1 MRSAAD
7 IASELDE
14 GLKQLFD
21 AGLELCL
28 EIQAE
33 AKAAERDE
41 KARLGLAFHRISR
54 GVRQTAALRMRLAHE
69 AERAGR
75 ETAAEVIKLD
85 QRRLEKRK
93 AHVKAAVE
101 GLIWTEAES
110 PEAAERLDSDFE
122 DLLEIETQDAETFE
136 AEPLDEQIQ
145 RLAWVIGLKVPPPQ
159 EEVSAK
165 PTQRASP
172 QTSQPPVLSG
182 SPLSPGVYPRAA
194 LWPDPGGTAPPTG
207 EQLGRGPD
215 HPFRASG

>member
-28 EIQAE
+28 DIQAE

-41 KARLGLAFHRISR
+41 KARLGIAFHRVSR
-54 GVRQTAALRMRLAHE
+54 GVRQTAALRMRLARE

-110 PEAAERLDSDFE
+110 PEAAERLDGDFE

-136 AEPLDEQIQ
+136 AEPLDEQIR
-145 RLAWVIGLKVPPPQ
+145 RLAWVIGLSRPVHGAGGPSA
-159 EEVSAK
+159 EEPMVGGAGSAGA
-165 PTQRASP
+165 P
-172 QTSQPPVLSG
+172 
-182 SPLSPGVYPRAA
+182 AA
-194 LWPDPGGTAPPTG
+194 PSTTPSS
-207 EQLGRGPD
+207 GRGP
-215 HPFRASG
+215 PPPRSGEEGQDDPILADDYWRSSA

>member
-14 GLKQLFD
+14 GLKLLFD
-21 AGLELCL
+21 AGLEFCL

-54 GVRQTAALRMRLAHE
+54 GVRQTAALRMRLVRE

-110 PEAAERLDSDFE
+110 PEAAERLDGDFE

-136 AEPLDEQIQ
+136 AEPLDAQIA
-145 RLAWVIGLKVPPPQ
+145 RLAWVIGLGPKTPPTSVIPRAGGTPDPGDPSRASEPPPQ
-159 EEVSAK
+159 
-165 PTQRASP
+165 PGPPASP
-172 QTSQPPVLSG
+172 CE
-182 SPLSPGVYPRAA
+182 RAE
-194 LWPDPGGTAPPTG
+194 DD
-207 EQLGRGPD
+207 GRGGDPIELD
-215 HPFRASG
+215 WRSSG

>member
-21 AGLELCL
+21 AGLEFCL

-54 GVRQTAALRMRLAHE
+54 GVRQTAALRMRLVRE
-69 AERAGR
+69 AERSGR

-110 PEAAERLDSDFE
+110 PEAAERLDGDFE

-136 AEPLDEQIQ
+136 AEPLDAQIE
-145 RLAWVIGLKVPPPQ
+145 RLARVIGVPSPHAGEGVSRRLTDEGSPGDRRSDPPLRGRWP
-159 EEVSAK
+159 EGPEGVEA
-165 PTQRASP
+165 PLDPA
-172 QTSQPPVLSG
+172 SQPPQSRRDS
-182 SPLSPGVYPRAA
+182 SP
-194 LWPDPGGTAPPTG
+194 
-207 EQLGRGPD
+207 
-215 HPFRASG
+215 

>member
-1 MRSAAD
+1 MQSAAD
-7 IASELDE
+7 IAGELDE

-54 GVRQTAALRMRLAHE
+54 GVRQTAALRMRLVRE

-110 PEAAERLDSDFE
+110 PEAAERLDGDFE

-136 AEPLDEQIQ
+136 GEPLDEQIQ
-145 RLAWVIGLKVPPPQ
+145 RLAWVIGLGPKTPPTSVIPRAGGTPDPWDPSRVASSSPQ
-159 EEVSAK
+159 LGSH
-165 PTQRASP
+165 ASP
-172 QTSQPPVLSG
+172 SG
-182 SPLSPGVYPRAA
+182 RAG
-194 LWPDPGGTAPPTG
+194 DDGGGG
-207 EQLGRGPD
+207 EPIELD
-215 HPFRASG
+215 FRSSA